1 MPDAGTHPASAL
13 SHALVSIVAAVAG
26 VAMIGSASPAHAQ
39 QAQQDSVELA
49 VPTVGS
55 VYVRYGPA
63 PARATRPGAAPVR
76 LRAPAPY
83 TDPGSLRL
91 MVRAIIEEER
101 ALLDAR
107 SPRVAATQP
116 AAADAATPR
125 TRLSAAEIDR
135 LAMALEERLM
145 ARIERSL
152 TDRRVTDSIYLRGLV
167 AREMNRLDIADRRSI
182 TDAPRQAP
190 VVQQVAPTASDAVI
204 VAITD
209 SLRLLERRQTELIT
223 QRDTTPDPALT
234 AEIERLRAR
243 TDSLERARRM
253 AMAEREATERA
264 AAMAEQQR
272 YEALR
277 RLDRLIGA
285 VTEIR
290 ETERGLS
297 VVLGQGLFAVGQSR
311 LSARALDELRT
322 ITGVLTLYPEHPLTL
337 EGHTDATGSADSNE
351 QLAWARARAVRD
363 ALVARGIDPGRI
375 AVEAY
380 GERLPIADNATAE
393 GRARNRRVEI
403 VIEGA
408 RPPSES
414 ATR

>member
-1 MPDAGTHPASAL
+1 
-13 SHALVSIVAAVAG
+13 
-26 VAMIGSASPAHAQ
+26 
-39 QAQQDSVELA
+39 
-49 VPTVGS
+49 
-55 VYVRYGPA
+55 
-63 PARATRPGAAPVR
+63 
-76 LRAPAPY
+76 
-83 TDPGSLRL
+83 
-91 MVRAIIEEER
+91 
-101 ALLDAR
+101 
-107 SPRVAATQP
+107 
-116 AAADAATPR
+116 
-125 TRLSAAEIDR
+125 
-135 LAMALEERLM
+135 M
-145 ARIERSL
+145 ARIVRSL

-190 VVQQVAPTASDAVI
+190 VVRQVAPPASDAVI

-253 AMAEREATERA
+253 AMAESEATERA
-264 AAMAEQQR
+264 ATMAEQQR

-403 VIEGA
+403 IIEGA